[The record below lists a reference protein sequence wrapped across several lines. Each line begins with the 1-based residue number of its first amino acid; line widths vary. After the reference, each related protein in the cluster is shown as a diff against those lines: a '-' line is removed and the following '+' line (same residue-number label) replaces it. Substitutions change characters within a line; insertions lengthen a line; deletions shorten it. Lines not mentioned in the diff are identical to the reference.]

1 MSGWTLAF
9 QVTNFLVLAALLRR
23 FLFKPVT
30 AMITKRQE
38 DLARAAADGQRA
50 RHEAE
55 ELRAQADRALAEMD
69 AETKR
74 RRAEAAAVGARD
86 RQAALAEARGE
97 VDAIREAARREI
109 ESERDKAAE
118 TMARGAVELAG
129 AIARRLLEQI
139 VAPSIAE
146 AFLTRL
152 CEHLDALSPERLR
165 ELVTD
170 LEGGELLLATEPLL
184 RPADADRWLARITAR
199 LGNGTR
205 PRLVGDESLIAGAEL
220 RFPHTTLSYCWR
232 DGVDAAREELAHDAR
247 SG

>member
-1 MSGWTLAF
+1 MSGWTLGF
-9 QVTNFLVLAALLRR
+9 QVINFLVLAALLRR

-30 AMITKRQE
+30 AMISKRQE
-38 DLARAAADGQRA
+38 DLARAVADGERV
-50 RHEAE
+50 RHDAE
-55 ELRAQADRALAEMD
+55 ELRARADKALAEMNAD
-69 AETKR
+69 GER
-74 RRAEAAAVGARD
+74 RRAEATALGARE
-86 RQAALAEARGE
+86 RQAAVAEAR
-97 VDAIREAARREI
+97 READAVREVARREI

-129 AIARRLLEQI
+129 TIARRLLEQI

-146 AFLTRL
+146 AFLARL
-152 CEHLDALSPERLR
+152 CEHLDGLSPERLR

-184 RPADADRWLARITAR
+184 SPADADRWLARIAAR
-199 LGNGTR
+199 LGKGAH
-205 PRLVGDESLIAGAEL
+205 PRLVGDDSLIAGAEL